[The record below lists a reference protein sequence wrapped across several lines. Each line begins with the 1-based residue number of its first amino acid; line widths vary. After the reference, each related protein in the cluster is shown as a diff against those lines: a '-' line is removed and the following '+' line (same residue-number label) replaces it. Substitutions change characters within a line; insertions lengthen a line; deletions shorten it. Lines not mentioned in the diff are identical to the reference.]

1 MCFWLHAH
9 TYMHVECMI
18 VTKQCYILGILQTC
32 ICNIKFIIKCIR
44 VWKSNG
50 LYSDYGKNSQDH
62 FSFKGRD
69 KKCHSQPEIQ
79 KNWKYYHDNTK
90 LVARFSISI
99 KPARKSTYFLRHWIS
114 NANVVNVS
122 LWAWTFT
129 LRLNRRTRL
138 LAVFYLIKKIHVNL
152 IYKVTDMYVYL
163 DVM

>member
-99 KPARKSTYFLRHWIS
+99 KPARKSRAGSGQSPTRNLARGPLFLSGPTRPGPHFCRP
-114 NANVVNVS
+114 VVARGNI
-122 LWAWTFT
+122 
-129 LRLNRRTRL
+129 L
-138 LAVFYLIKKIHVNL
+138 LARMARI
-152 IYKVTDMYVYL
+152 
-163 DVM
+163 